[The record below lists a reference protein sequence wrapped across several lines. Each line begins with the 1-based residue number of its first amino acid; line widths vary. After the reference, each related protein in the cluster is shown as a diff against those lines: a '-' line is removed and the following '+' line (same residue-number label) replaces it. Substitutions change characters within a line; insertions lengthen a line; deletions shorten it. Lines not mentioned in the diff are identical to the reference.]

1 MTQDLETTL
10 LTVGDIV
17 RWGASRLNESGRH
30 FGHGTDNAAD
40 ESRVLVF
47 HALALDFEVP
57 AYFYQCRVTAAE
69 RAAAVALIESRIE
82 TGRPAAYLTG
92 EAWFAGLR
100 FEVDDAVLVPRS
112 PIAEL
117 IADGFSAWFG
127 PQQIQRALDVG
138 TGSGC
143 IACALAAHIGC
154 RVDATDI
161 SPAAL
166 EVARRN
172 VRAHN
177 LDELIELQES
187 DVYQALGGRRYDL
200 IVSNP
205 PYVSATSMAALP
217 DEYGH
222 EPDIALRA
230 GANGL
235 EILERLL
242 AGAAAH
248 LNPGGILICEAGE
261 AAQALAE
268 RYPEL
273 PFEWIDFE
281 HGGDGVFVLQ
291 AQDLERHATGTR
303 CA

>member
-1 MTQDLETTL
+1 MTQDLEATL

-47 HALALDFEVP
+47 HALALDFEAP

-100 FEVDDAVLVPRS
+100 FEVDEAVLVPRS

-117 IADGFSAWFG
+117 IGDGFSAWFG
-127 PQQIQRALDVG
+127 PQQIHRALDIG

-143 IACALAAHIGC
+143 IACALAAHLGC

-177 LDELIELQES
+177 LGELVELHES
-187 DVYQALGGRRYDL
+187 DVYSALGDRRYDL

-205 PYVSATSMAALP
+205 PYVSAASMAALP
-217 DEYGH
+217 DEYAH
-222 EPDIALRA
+222 EPDLALRG
-230 GANGL
+230 GADGL
-235 EILERLL
+235 DILERIL

-248 LNPGGILICEAGE
+248 LSTGGILICEAGE
-261 AAQALAE
+261 AAPSLAE
-268 RYPEL
+268 RYPGVA
-273 PFEWIDFE
+273 FEWIDFE
-281 HGGDGVFVLQ
+281 RGGDGVFAAR
-291 AQDLERHATGTR
+291 AQDLERFATGAR